1 MELIAHKTPTMTA
14 NPRVFDGRFFF
25 TNPFKDDFTGRWN
38 GVEYTFPAMTT
49 SPLLINEATPLEQQV
64 IRKRFARDLALR
76 EFYKTPKFKS
86 LNSKKH
92 GTTPQNYVE
101 ETEIATLVQKCLE
114 PLPLVDAKI
123 KRTAKKDPELSKDK
137 TGKTVIKVYGKD
149 DENVVSL
156 VDAARNAT
164 D

>member
-1 MELIAHKTPTMTA
+1 MTA

-25 TNPFKDDFTGRWN
+25 TNPFKDDFVGRWN
-38 GVEYTFPAMTT
+38 GTEYTFPAMTT

-101 ETEIATLVQKCLE
+101 ETEIAALVQKCLE
-114 PLPLVDAKI
+114 PLPVVEAQI
-123 KRTAKKDPELSKDK
+123 KRVAKKDPTLSKDK

-156 VDAARNAT
+156 VDEARNAT
-164 D
+164 A